1 MKNLKGAENIK
12 PTLLWKNFDKILGF
26 PHPSKHEQKLADFIF
41 NFGKELGLE
50 TEKDA
55 AGNVVIRKGASK
67 PEFANKG
74 MVTLQSHI
82 DMVPQKAEGKNFD
95 FAKDTIKA
103 YVDGEFVKA
112 EDTTLGADNGIGVAA
127 IMALLE
133 AKDIEHGPIE
143 GFFTIDEEAGMTGV
157 KNLKPN
163 FLKGKYLL
171 NLDSEEE
178 GQIFIGC
185 AGGIDTTAIF
195 NYKKVP
201 VPDGFNAYKL
211 TILGLK
217 GGHSGGNIH
226 EGRGNAIKMLARVLY
241 EAKAVADLSLC
252 EIDGGTLRNVIP
264 SKASAILIVNS
275 KDNKTFEDKVSELSQ
290 AIKKEYKFTA
300 PHMTLT
306 LEKEKLP
313 SFALDQKISSNIIN
327 AVHGCVD
334 GVIRMDDNLP
344 IVETSSNMGI
354 IKTTVSEV
362 MIKCLQRSSID
373 TARNMT
379 STMIESVFNLAGADK
394 IIIDGAYT
402 GWKPNV
408 NSPLLQVVKNTHKEL
423 FNCDALVTAI
433 HAGLEC
439 GLIGAV
445 YPQMDMISFG
455 PTIKDAH
462 SINERVEI
470 KSVEKFFDLVC
481 LVLKNVK

>member
-1 MKNLKGAENIK
+1 MNNLKGAENIK
-12 PTLLWKNFDKILGF
+12 PVLLWKNFDRILGF

-50 TEKDA
+50 TERDA
-55 AGNVVIRKGASK
+55 VGNVVIRKSASK
-67 PEFANKG
+67 VELTRKD

-82 DMVPQKAEGKNFD
+82 DMVPQKADGKDFD

-103 YVDGEFVKA
+103 FVDGEFVKA
-112 EDTTLGADNGIGVAA
+112 DGTTLGADNGIGVAA

-157 KNLKPN
+157 KNLQPG

-195 NYKKVP
+195 NYKNVP
-201 VPDGFNAYKL
+201 VPNGFNAYKL

-217 GGHSGGNIH
+217 GGHSGCNIH

-252 EIDGGTLRNVIP
+252 EITGGTLRNVIP
-264 SKASAILIVNS
+264 SKASAILIVSS
-275 KDNKTFEDKVSELSQ
+275 KDDKAFKDKVNDLSL
-290 AIKKEYKFTA
+290 AIKKEYKFAA
-300 PHMTLT
+300 PNMTLT
-306 LEKEKLP
+306 LEQEKLP
-313 SFALDQKISSNIIN
+313 SFALDQKVSLNLIN
-327 AVHGCVD
+327 AVHGCID

-354 IKTTVSEV
+354 IKTTESEIL
-362 MIKCLQRSSID
+362 IKCLQRSSID
-373 TARNMT
+373 TARNLT
-379 STMIESVFNLAGADK
+379 STMIESVFKLAGAEK

-408 NSPLLQVVKNTHKEL
+408 SSPLLQVVKDTHKEL
-423 FNCDALVTAI
+423 FNYDALVTAI

-470 KSVEKFFDLVC
+470 KSVEKFFDFVC
-481 LVLKNVK
+481 LVLKNIK

>member
-1 MKNLKGAENIK
+1 MKNLRGAENIK
-12 PTLLWKNFDKILGF
+12 PALLWKNFDRILGF
-26 PHPSKHEQKLADFIF
+26 PHPSKHEQELADFIF
-41 NFGKELGLE
+41 NFGKKLGLE
-50 TEKDA
+50 TQRDEV
-55 AGNVVIRKGASK
+55 GNIVIRKKASNA
-67 PEFANKG
+67 ELANKD

-82 DMVPQKAEGKNFD
+82 DMVPQKADDKNFD
-95 FAKDTIKA
+95 FTKDTVEA
-103 YVDGEFVKA
+103 YVDGEFVRAKG
-112 EDTTLGADNGIGVAA
+112 TTLGADNGIGVAA

-133 AKDIEHGPIE
+133 SKDIEHGPIE
-143 GFFTIDEEAGMTGV
+143 GFFTIDEESGLTGV
-157 KNLKPN
+157 KKLKPN

-178 GQIFIGC
+178 GQILIGC
-185 AGGIDTTAIF
+185 AGGIITTVIL

-201 VPDGFNAYKL
+201 VPNGFNAYKL

-252 EIDGGTLRNVIP
+252 EINGGTLRNVIP
-264 SKASAILIVNS
+264 SKASAILVVNS
-275 KDNKTFEDKVSELSQ
+275 KDNKAFEDKVSELRQ
-290 AIKKEYKFTA
+290 AIKEEYKFAA

-306 LEKEKLP
+306 LKQEKLP
-313 SFALDQKISSNIIN
+313 SFALDQKVSLNLIN
-327 AVHGCVD
+327 AVHACID

-354 IKTTVSEV
+354 IKTTESEIL
-362 MIKCLQRSSID
+362 IKSFQRSSIN
-373 TARNMT
+373 TAKNMA
-379 STMIESVFNLAGADK
+379 STMIESVFNLAEADK
-394 IIIDGAYT
+394 IIIDGTYT
-402 GWKPNV
+402 SWKPNI
-408 NSPLLQVVKNTHKEL
+408 NSPLLKIVKDTYKEL
-423 FNCDALVTAI
+423 FNYDAFITAM

-445 YPQMDMISFG
+445 YPQMDIISFG

-481 LVLKNVK
+481 LILKNIK